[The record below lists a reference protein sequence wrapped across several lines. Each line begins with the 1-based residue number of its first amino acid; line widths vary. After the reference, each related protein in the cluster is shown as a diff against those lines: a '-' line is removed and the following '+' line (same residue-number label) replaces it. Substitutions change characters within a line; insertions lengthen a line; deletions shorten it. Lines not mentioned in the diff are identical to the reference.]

1 MAQPNE
7 PRRRFAPVPIET
19 TFESVRKGPL
29 QQPQQQHHQAQTHNQ
44 HPGPAP
50 EPTPEHTPRTPSP
63 NPFEQQT
70 QLPPPPQAQQQQQQ
84 QQQQPRLHNLQ
95 QSQPPRRRF
104 APQLIESSRRA
115 RRVGDAG
122 PATRPADK
130 TDITPYTNHIY
141 LQRNKSR
148 RKVND
153 GTSSPSSQ
161 TIQRQ
166 PKGARRESEDENAGT
181 YMLEWAALEAE
192 RQMQEA
198 ALAAFPNSRPR
209 EGGAAH
215 FYYRESSGDDSTPE
229 SVSPK
234 PTDSETKP
242 RTRHAHGLRRKSS
255 EVGYWQ
261 KHMQKHA
268 ETLAVA
274 RGEHAPPFD
283 DDDDVHNDS
292 ELDRME
298 LDGPPDAMWLTNKR
312 NHTTDTNPPKG
323 ALEPIGESFMPL
335 IAPTQVVADE
345 ACRPELTPP
354 ETLSKPIGETAMPY
368 IPPAAVSKP
377 AAVNVA
383 APAQIVPE
391 TGFSKAGGGGFGRPF
406 GNFGLP
412 PETSEF
418 RKMRKAASPPML
430 GKDLVFRKCPSP
442 KQTKLEPDHPFS
454 EVPTAEE
461 RNRDTTGEAGLWR
474 GYCFRNSE
482 SDQAIVPSHLHGP
495 RMLHT
500 PLPPTTS
507 ADPFAAA
514 FSKGSVTDEP
524 GSHYSSATLTTGSV
538 EHRRVRSGEAKGLHM
553 LTGLEERL
561 KREKALEEKIASEFD
576 DTFITQVYNY
586 LSLGY
591 PAMARAFDEELSK
604 ISHMSIE
611 ELEVDD
617 AKQMASGH
625 LMEPAEAEM
634 AEENRCPRWRALKA
648 YVFEWARQHPD
659 LDSLDPLA
667 WGVRERRGSW
677 AI

>member
-1 MAQPNE
+1 MAQSNE

-19 TFESVRKGPL
+19 TFESVRKGP
-29 QQPQQQHHQAQTHNQ
+29 QQQVQSQQQAQNQQQHHQ
-44 HPGPAP
+44 PGPAP

-63 NPFEQQT
+63 NPFEQQM
-70 QLPPPPQAQQQQQQ
+70 QLPPPPPP
-84 QQQQPRLHNLQ
+84 QQQQPAQLHNLQ
-95 QSQPPRRRF
+95 QSQPLRRRF

-122 PATRPADK
+122 PATRPTDK

-148 RKVND
+148 RKLND
-153 GTSSPSSQ
+153 GASSPASQ
-161 TIQRQ
+161 PIQRQ

-181 YMLEWAALEAE
+181 YMLEWAAMEAE

-215 FYYRESSGDDSTPE
+215 FYFRESSGDDSTPE
-229 SVSPK
+229 SVSPQA
-234 PTDSETKP
+234 TGSESKP
-242 RTRHAHGLRRKSS
+242 RGRHAHGPRRKSS
-255 EVGYWQ
+255 E
-261 KHMQKHA
+261 
-268 ETLAVA
+268 
-274 RGEHAPPFD
+274 
-283 DDDDVHNDS
+283 
-292 ELDRME
+292 
-298 LDGPPDAMWLTNKR
+298 GP
-312 NHTTDTNPPKG
+312 
-323 ALEPIGESFMPL
+323 LEPIGESFMPL
-335 IAPTQVVADE
+335 IAHTPVVANE
-345 ACRPELTPP
+345 ARRPELPPP
-354 ETLSKPIGETAMPY
+354 EPVSKPIGETAMPY
-368 IPPAAVSKP
+368 IPPAVVSKP
-377 AAVNVA
+377 AGVPVA

-391 TGFSKAGGGGFGRPF
+391 TGFRKAGGGGFGRPF

-461 RNRDTTGEAGLWR
+461 RNRDCTGEAGLWR

-514 FSKGSVTDEP
+514 FGKGSVTDEP
-524 GSHYSSATLTTGSV
+524 GSHYSSATLTPSTV
-538 EHRRVRSGEAKGLHM
+538 EHRVRSGEAKGLHM
-553 LTGLEERL
+553 LAGLEERL

-604 ISHMSIE
+604 ISHMSID

-617 AKQMASGH
+617 VKQMASGH

-634 AEENRCPRWRALKA
+634 AEEKRCPRWKALKA
-648 YVFEWARQHPD
+648 YIFEWARQHPD
-659 LDSLDPLA
+659 LDSLDSLA

>member
-1 MAQPNE
+1 MAQSNE

-19 TFESVRKGPL
+19 TFES
-29 QQPQQQHHQAQTHNQ
+29 
-44 HPGPAP
+44 
-50 EPTPEHTPRTPSP
+50 PTPEHTPRTPSP
-63 NPFEQQT
+63 NPFEQQA
-70 QLPPPPQAQQQQQQ
+70 QLPPPPQPQAQQQQQ
-84 QQQQPRLHNLQ
+84 LHNLQ
-95 QSQPPRRRF
+95 QPQPPRRRF

-161 TIQRQ
+161 PIQRQ
-166 PKGARRESEDENAGT
+166 HKGARRESEDENAGI
-181 YMLEWAALEAE
+181 YMLEWAAMEAE

-229 SVSPK
+229 SISPK
-234 PTDSETKP
+234 VTRSESKP
-242 RTRHAHGLRRKSS
+242 RTRHAHGPRRKSS

-261 KHMQKHA
+261 KHMQEHA

-274 RGEHAPPFD
+274 RGEHAPVFD

-312 NHTTDTNPPKG
+312 NHTTDTNPPKA

-335 IAPTQVVADE
+335 IAPTTVVADE
-345 ACRPELTPP
+345 ACRPELPPP
-354 ETLSKPIGETAMPY
+354 EPLSKPIGETAMPY

-377 AAVNVA
+377 AEVPIA

-391 TGFSKAGGGGFGRPF
+391 TGFSKAGRGGFGRPF

-461 RNRDTTGEAGLWR
+461 RNRDCTGEAGLWR

-514 FSKGSVTDEP
+514 FAKDSVTDEP
-524 GSHYSSATLTTGSV
+524 GSYYSSATLTTATV
-538 EHRRVRSGEAKGLHM
+538 EHRVRSGEAKGLHM

-576 DTFITQVYNY
+576 DTFVTQVYNY

-625 LMEPAEAEM
+625 LMEPAESEM
-634 AEENRCPRWRALKA
+634 PEENRCPRWKALKV
-648 YVFEWARQHPD
+648 YIFEWARQHPD

>member
-1 MAQPNE
+1 MAQSTE

-19 TFESVRKGPL
+19 TFESVRKGS
-29 QQPQQQHHQAQTHNQ
+29 QQQQGQQ
-44 HPGPAP
+44 QGQQSGPAP

-63 NPFEQQT
+63 NPFEQQLRQPPKHQDSR
-70 QLPPPPQAQQQQQQ
+70 QLPK
-84 QQQQPRLHNLQ
+84 
-95 QSQPPRRRF
+95 RRF
-104 APQLIESSRRA
+104 APQLIETSRRT

-122 PATRPADK
+122 PATRPTDK

-148 RKVND
+148 RKIAD
-153 GTSSPSSQ
+153 GTSSPASQ
-161 TIQRQ
+161 TVQRQ

-181 YMLEWAALEAE
+181 YMLEWAAMEAE

-215 FYYRESSGDDSTPE
+215 FYFRESSGDESPPE
-229 SVSPK
+229 SISPG
-234 PTDSETKP
+234 PAGPSKP
-242 RTRHAHGLRRKSS
+242 RARHANVPRRKSS
-255 EVGYWQ
+255 DLGYWH
-261 KHMQKHA
+261 KHMQEHA
-268 ETLAVA
+268 EKLAVE
-274 RGEHAPPFD
+274 RGEHAPVFDEED
-283 DDDDVHNDS
+283 DDTQDDSAIDK
-292 ELDRME
+292 ME
-298 LDGPPDAMWLTNKR
+298 LDSPPDPLWLTTTR
-312 NHTTDTNPPKG
+312 NHTVDAG
-323 ALEPIGESFMPL
+323 SQGPIGENLMPL
-335 IAPTQVVADE
+335 IAPAPVAAKD
-345 ACRPELTPP
+345 APQTALPAPEPV
-354 ETLSKPIGETAMPY
+354 SKPIGEASMPY
-368 IPPAAVSKP
+368 VPPSSASKP
-377 AAVNVA
+377 ANVPVA
-383 APAQIVPE
+383 KPAQVVPE
-391 TGFSKAGGGGFGRPF
+391 TGFRNAGGGGFGRPF

-412 PETSEF
+412 AETSEF

-454 EVPTAEE
+454 ELPTAEE

-482 SDQAIVPSHLHGP
+482 SDQAIVPASLQGP

-500 PLPPTTS
+500 PLPPSTPG
-507 ADPFAAA
+507 DPFAAA
-514 FSKGSVTDEP
+514 FGKSSLTDEP
-524 GSHYSSATLTTGSV
+524 VTSATLTPSTA
-538 EHRRVRSGEAKGLHM
+538 EHRVRSGEFKGLHM
-553 LTGLEERL
+553 LHGLEERL
-561 KREKALEEKIASEFD
+561 KREKALEDKIASEFD

-611 ELEVDD
+611 DLEADD

-625 LMEPAEAEM
+625 LMDPAEAEM
-634 AEENRCPRWRALKA
+634 AEENRCPRWKALKA
-648 YVFEWARQHPD
+648 YIFEWARQHPD
-659 LDSLDPLA
+659 LDSLDSLA

>member
-1 MAQPNE
+1 MAQSNE

-19 TFESVRKGPL
+19 TFES
-29 QQPQQQHHQAQTHNQ
+29 QQAQL
-44 HPGPAP
+44 P
-50 EPTPEHTPRTPSP
+50 
-63 NPFEQQT
+63 
-70 QLPPPPQAQQQQQQ
+70 PPPPQAQQQQQQ
-84 QQQQPRLHNLQ
+84 QQQQQSQPQLHKLQ
-95 QSQPPRRRF
+95 QSHPPRRRF

-153 GTSSPSSQ
+153 GASSPSSLP
-161 TIQRQ
+161 IQRQ

-181 YMLEWAALEAE
+181 YMLEWAAMEAE

-234 PTDSETKP
+234 PTGSEAKS
-242 RTRHAHGLRRKSS
+242 RTRNVHGPRRKSS

-261 KHMQKHA
+261 KHMQQHA

-274 RGEHAPPFD
+274 RGEHAPVFD

-323 ALEPIGESFMPL
+323 PLEPIGESFMPL
-335 IAPTQVVADE
+335 ITPTPVVADE
-345 ACRPELTPP
+345 SHRSELPPP
-354 ETLSKPIGETAMPY
+354 EPLGNPIGETAMPY
-368 IPPAAVSKP
+368 IPSAAANKP
-377 AAVNVA
+377 AEVPIA

-391 TGFSKAGGGGFGRPF
+391 TGFNKAGGGGFGRPF

-454 EVPTAEE
+454 EGPTAEE
-461 RNRDTTGEAGLWR
+461 KNRDCTGEAGLWR

-514 FSKGSVTDEP
+514 FAKGSVTDEP
-524 GSHYSSATLTTGSV
+524 GSHNAFHTLATGAV
-538 EHRRVRSGEAKGLHM
+538 EYRRRSGEAKGLHM
-553 LTGLEERL
+553 VAGLEERL

-625 LMEPAEAEM
+625 LMTPAEAEM
-634 AEENRCPRWRALKA
+634 AEENRCPRWKALKT
-648 YVFEWARQHPD
+648 YIFEWARQHPD

>member
-1 MAQPNE
+1 MAQSNE

-19 TFESVRKGPL
+19 TFESVRKGP
-29 QQPQQQHHQAQTHNQ
+29 QQQAQSQQQTQNQQQHHQ
-44 HPGPAP
+44 PGPAP

-63 NPFEQQT
+63 NPFEQQM
-70 QLPPPPQAQQQQQQ
+70 QLPPPQPP
-84 QQQQPRLHNLQ
+84 QQQQPPQLHNLQ

-122 PATRPADK
+122 PATRPTDK

-148 RKVND
+148 RKLND
-153 GTSSPSSQ
+153 GASSPYSQ
-161 TIQRQ
+161 PIQRQ

-181 YMLEWAALEAE
+181 YMLEWAAMEAE

-215 FYYRESSGDDSTPE
+215 FYFRESSGDDSTPE
-229 SVSPK
+229 SVSPQA
-234 PTDSETKP
+234 TGSESKP
-242 RTRHAHGLRRKSS
+242 RGRHAHGPRRKSS

-261 KHMQKHA
+261 KHMQQHA

-274 RGEHAPPFD
+274 RGEHAPVFD
-283 DDDDVHNDS
+283 DEDEDAHNDS
-292 ELDRME
+292 ELDKME

-312 NHTTDTNPPKG
+312 NHTTDTSPPKG
-323 ALEPIGESFMPL
+323 PLEPIGESFMPL
-335 IAPTQVVADE
+335 IAPTPVVTNE
-345 ACRPELTPP
+345 VRRPELPPP
-354 ETLSKPIGETAMPY
+354 EPVSKPIGETAMPY

-377 AAVNVA
+377 AEVPIA

-391 TGFSKAGGGGFGRPF
+391 TGFRKAGGGGFGRPF

-461 RNRDTTGEAGLWR
+461 RNRDCTGEAGLWR
-474 GYCFRNSE
+474 GYCFRNSQ

-514 FSKGSVTDEP
+514 FGKGSVTDEP
-524 GSHYSSATLTTGSV
+524 GSHYSSATLTPSTV
-538 EHRRVRSGEAKGLHM
+538 EHRVRSGEAKGLHM
-553 LTGLEERL
+553 LAGLEERL

-617 AKQMASGH
+617 VKQMASGH

-634 AEENRCPRWRALKA
+634 AEEKRCPRWKALKA
-648 YVFEWARQHPD
+648 YIFEWARQHPD

>member
-1 MAQPNE
+1 MAQSNE

-19 TFESVRKGPL
+19 TFES
-29 QQPQQQHHQAQTHNQ
+29 QQA
-44 HPGPAP
+44 
-50 EPTPEHTPRTPSP
+50 
-63 NPFEQQT
+63 
-70 QLPPPPQAQQQQQQ
+70 QLPPPPPQPQAQQQQQ
-84 QQQQPRLHNLQ
+84 LHNLQ
-95 QSQPPRRRF
+95 QPQPPRRRF

-161 TIQRQ
+161 PIQRQ
-166 PKGARRESEDENAGT
+166 HKGARRESEDENAGI
-181 YMLEWAALEAE
+181 YMLEWAAMEAE

-229 SVSPK
+229 SISPK
-234 PTDSETKP
+234 VTRSESKT
-242 RTRHAHGLRRKSS
+242 RTRHAHGPRRKSS

-261 KHMQKHA
+261 KHMQEHA

-274 RGEHAPPFD
+274 RGEHAPVFD

-312 NHTTDTNPPKG
+312 NHTTDTNPPKA

-335 IAPTQVVADE
+335 IAPTTVVADE
-345 ACRPELTPP
+345 ARRPELPPP
-354 ETLSKPIGETAMPY
+354 EPLSKPIGETAMPY

-377 AAVNVA
+377 AEVPIA

-461 RNRDTTGEAGLWR
+461 RNRDCTGEAGLWR

-514 FSKGSVTDEP
+514 FAKDSVLDEP
-524 GSHYSSATLTTGSV
+524 GSYYSSATLTTATV
-538 EHRRVRSGEAKGLHM
+538 EHRVRSGEAKGLHM

-576 DTFITQVYNY
+576 DTFVTQVYNY

-625 LMEPAEAEM
+625 LMEPAESEM
-634 AEENRCPRWRALKA
+634 PEENRCPRWKALKV
-648 YVFEWARQHPD
+648 YIFEWARQHPD

>member
-1 MAQPNE
+1 MAQSNE

-19 TFESVRKGPL
+19 TFESVRKH
-29 QQPQQQHHQAQTHNQ
+29 PQQTALSQQQQQQQQQQTQIQYQNHQ
-44 HPGPAP
+44 PGPAP
-50 EPTPEHTPRTPSP
+50 ELTPEHTPRTPSP
-63 NPFEQQT
+63 NPFEQQMHH
-70 QLPPPPQAQQQQQQ
+70 QPPPP
-84 QQQQPRLHNLQ
+84 PHLHNLQ

-115 RRVGDAG
+115 RRMGDAG
-122 PATRPADK
+122 PATRPTDK

-148 RKVND
+148 RKLND
-153 GTSSPSSQ
+153 GASSPSSLP
-161 TIQRQ
+161 IQRQ

-181 YMLEWAALEAE
+181 YMLEWAAMEAE

-198 ALAAFPNSRPR
+198 ALDAFPNSRPR

-215 FYYRESSGDDSTPE
+215 FYFRESSGDDSTPE
-229 SVSPK
+229 SVSPQ
-234 PTDSETKP
+234 PTGPGLDSKP
-242 RTRHAHGLRRKSS
+242 RARHAHGPRRKSS

-261 KHMQKHA
+261 KHMQQHA
-268 ETLAVA
+268 EILAVA
-274 RGEHAPPFD
+274 RGEHAPVFD
-283 DDDDVHNDS
+283 DDDDDAHNDS

-298 LDGPPDAMWLTNKR
+298 LDSPPEAMWLTNKR
-312 NHTTDTNPPKG
+312 NHTADPSPPKG
-323 ALEPIGESFMPL
+323 PLEPIGETYMPL
-335 IAPTQVVADE
+335 IAPTPIVAQE
-345 ACRPELTPP
+345 ARRPDLPPP
-354 ETLSKPIGETAMPY
+354 EPVTKPIGEATMPY
-368 IPPAAVSKP
+368 IPSNAVSKP
-377 AAVNVA
+377 AEVPIA
-383 APAQIVPE
+383 APAQVVPE
-391 TGFSKAGGGGFGRPF
+391 TGFRKAAGGGFGRPF

-454 EVPTAEE
+454 EDPSAEE
-461 RNRDTTGEAGLWR
+461 RNRDFTGEAGLWR

-482 SDQAIVPSHLHGP
+482 SDQAIAPSHHQGP
-495 RMLHT
+495 RMLQT
-500 PLPPTTS
+500 PLPQTTS

-514 FSKGSVTDEP
+514 FGKGSVTDEP
-524 GSHYSSATLTTGSV
+524 GSHYSSATLTPSTV
-538 EHRRVRSGEAKGLHM
+538 EHRVRSGEAKGLHM
-553 LTGLEERL
+553 LAGIDERL
-561 KREKALEEKIASEFD
+561 KREKALEEKIASEFN
-576 DTFITQVYNY
+576 DTFVTQVYNY

-591 PAMARAFDEELSK
+591 PAMARSFDEELSK

-617 AKQMASGH
+617 AKQAANGH

-634 AEENRCPRWRALKA
+634 AEEKRCPRWKALKA
-648 YVFEWARQHPD
+648 YIFEWARQHPD
-659 LDSLDPLA
+659 LDSLDSLA